1 MIRAFLKIDSLILK
15 EPVEISVFLPQ
26 PLTFKNSNFKV
37 LWCLH
42 SIFSDSSL
50 FTERL
55 DLLDLV
61 NYGYILVCPSL
72 SNSYYMNAECRNVA
86 DFLDI
91 ELYPYL
97 QELFPLP
104 TEKKNNICMGI
115 SMGAF
120 GALTWSLRKQSYF
133 SRIILVVGYYDF
145 RLPLNSKLKLY
156 RREQLLSNLAEPYI
170 KSKLTCKDG
179 SLLSAADIRELLRN
193 VELDTFPKVDFYC
206 GSEDYISKDQTAFY
220 FDLMKSQNMNVSMTF
235 YSGSHDVKSWRNAM
249 PIIFSE
255 LRS

>member
-97 QELFPLP
+97 QELFSF
-104 TEKKNNICMGI
+104 TNRKEK
-115 SMGAF
+115 
-120 GALTWSLRKQSYF
+120 QY
-133 SRIILVVGYYDF
+133 
-145 RLPLNSKLKLY
+145 LY
-156 RREQLLSNLAEPYI
+156 GNF
-170 KSKLTCKDG
+170 DG
-179 SLLSAADIRELLRN
+179 SFWGINLVFEK
-193 VELDTFPKVDFYC
+193 T
-206 GSEDYISKDQTAFY
+206 
-220 FDLMKSQNMNVSMTF
+220 
-235 YSGSHDVKSWRNAM
+235 
-249 PIIFSE
+249 IIFF
-255 LRS
+255 